1 MQSSTPGI
9 STSPGLAHASMNF
22 QARDGR
28 TVLVGCRTQFC
39 HLSSSLKPSRARS
52 HHRRTDAPRGRTMC
66 SALTASPDVAQKEYT
81 WTGVDE
87 FSALRDRVDAPPLP
101 LPSIKQAKRVVL
113 VRHGQSTW
121 NAEGRIQGSSNISV
135 LTEKGEA
142 QAETTRQMVSASFKL
157 HQGPNTVASLL
168 TSLDLTLLVLPS
180 PSS

>member
-1 MQSSTPGI
+1 
-9 STSPGLAHASMNF
+9 
-22 QARDGR
+22 
-28 TVLVGCRTQFC
+28 
-39 HLSSSLKPSRARS
+39 
-52 HHRRTDAPRGRTMC
+52 MC

-142 QAETTRQMVSASFKL
+142 QAETTRQMVSASFKFTR
-157 HQGPNTVASLL
+157 GP
-168 TSLDLTLLVLPS
+168 TLLQAC
-180 PSS
+180 